1 MKMKKLLYLL
11 ISILL
16 FCSNLNIIAQKEEP
30 IKNKTYD
37 VKNYVFSK
45 SDPHDPFKIALS
57 SFIIPGLG
65 QMECGV
71 PAKGILFLLASASGW
86 IPTIS
91 GLKLLLWTD
100 SGKPEPNWTVRSKIA
115 HQRMALGLSISA
127 VFWIWSIIDASRTAK
142 IQNLKY
148 RQANGTIGS
157 INISPYLTAASS
169 YANGRYA
176 TGLSINIKF

>member
-1 MKMKKLLYLL
+1 M
-11 ISILL
+11 SILL
-16 FCSNLNIIAQKEEP
+16 FCSNLDIIAQKDEP

-37 VKNYVFSK
+37 VKNYIYSK
-45 SDPHDPFKIALS
+45 SDPHNPSVIALS
-57 SFIIPGLG
+57 SFFIPGLG
-65 QMECGV
+65 QMVCGA

-100 SGKPEPNWTVRSKIA
+100 PRKPEPDWTVRGEIA
-115 HQRMALGLSISA
+115 HKRMALGLSISA
-127 VFWIWSIIDASRTAK
+127 VSWIWSIIDAPRTAK

-157 INISPYLTAASS
+157 INISPYLTPASS
-169 YANGRYA
+169 YVNGTYA